1 MEDLKVM
8 KKIFT
13 KLLSITLIAANV
25 LSLSLQP
32 AISTN
37 ANSNQKP
44 VLSHKKMTLTTGQIK
59 KIKLKNVSIS
69 KAKLIKWK
77 SSNKS
82 VVTITA
88 NGTIHAKKKGKAKIM
103 AKYNK
108 KTYSCA
114 VTVKNKSVTKPDPYD
129 GDTNYPVSF
138 NCSEFLFF
146 NKT

>member
-44 VLSHKKMTLTTGQIK
+44 VLSHKKMTLTTGQRKNQIK
-59 KIKLKNVSIS
+59 KCFHFKSKTDKMEIK
-69 KAKLIKWK
+69 
-77 SSNKS
+77 
-82 VVTITA
+82 
-88 NGTIHAKKKGKAKIM
+88 
-103 AKYNK
+103 
-108 KTYSCA
+108 
-114 VTVKNKSVTKPDPYD
+114 
-129 GDTNYPVSF
+129 
-138 NCSEFLFF
+138 
-146 NKT
+146 

>member
-8 KKIFT
+8 KKNFT

-44 VLSHKKMTLTTGQIK
+44 VLSHKKMTLTTGQSK

-69 KAKLIKWK
+69 KGNQVINLLLPLLLMEQYMPKRKVRLKSWQNIIKRP
-77 SSNKS
+77 
-82 VVTITA
+82 TA
-88 NGTIHAKKKGKAKIM
+88 
-103 AKYNK
+103 
-108 KTYSCA
+108 
-114 VTVKNKSVTKPDPYD
+114 V
-129 GDTNYPVSF
+129 
-138 NCSEFLFF
+138 LLQ
-146 NKT
+146 